1 MKCFVAVTILVDP
14 WLVGELVFYGQEWAF
29 RGKKGSLPPVDV
41 DALAAKTDLIIL
53 TQVRSP
59 QLLQNPSQSTS
70 LYCHDSNLGSSQC

>member
-1 MKCFVAVTILVDP
+1 MLCSRDDP
-14 WLVGELVFYGQEWAF
+14 GGPLAGWGAGVLWPGMGVQGQ
-29 RGKKGSLPPVDV
+29 KGSLPPVDV

-70 LYCHDSNLGSSQC
+70 LYCHDSNLDSSQC